1 MKKFLPSL
9 LLLFSGATVAQA
21 QVLPSFEIGLK
32 GALNYSKLK
41 EESFF
46 NSENKAG
53 YQAGLYS
60 RIGVLG
66 FHVQPE
72 IYITGKNTKFTTTEA
87 QEVTTG
93 ELKFTSIDIPVLLG
107 KRFGLGP
114 IGARIQTG
122 PVFSFITNDNGDNKI
137 KEALN
142 FSEYKKS
149 STAWAFGAGV
159 DISSLRV
166 DLRYE
171 LGLNDIAKGSSEAQ
185 KINMW
190 SIGLGYRL
198 FKI

>member
-1 MKKFLPSL
+1 MKKILPA
-9 LLLFSGATVAQA
+9 LLLFLGGSSMTQA

-41 EESFF
+41 NNTYFDSD
-46 NSENKAG
+46 SKAG

-72 IYITGKNTKFTTTEA
+72 IYITGKNVKINKDN
-87 QEVTTG
+87 VDD
-93 ELKFTSIDIPVLLG
+93 LKFTSVDIPVLLG

-122 PVFSFITNDNGDNKI
+122 PVFSFITNDNGDKLTN
-137 KEALN
+137 ALK

-149 STAWAFGAGV
+149 STSWAFGAGV
-159 DISSLRV
+159 DVSSLRV

-171 LGLNDIAKGSSEAQ
+171 LGLNDMTKGSSEAQ

>member
-41 EESFF
+41 EDNFF
-46 NSENKAG
+46 NSKNKAG

-72 IYITGKNTKFTTTEA
+72 LYITGKNIEINKDSKAEDI
-87 QEVTTG
+87 
-93 ELKFTSIDIPVLLG
+93 KFTSVDIPILLG

-122 PVFSFITNDNGDNKI
+122 PVFSFITNDDGDKI
-137 KEALN
+137 KKVLE
-142 FSEYKKS
+142 FSEYKKN
-149 STAWAFGAGV
+149 STSWAFGAGLDV
-159 DISSLRV
+159 SSLRV

-171 LGLNDIAKGSSEAQ
+171 LGLNNLAKGGEHTQ

>member
-1 MKKFLPSL
+1 MKKFLPAL
-9 LLLFSGATVAQA
+9 LLSFGTATIAQA

-32 GALNYSKLK
+32 GALNYTKLK
-41 EESFF
+41 GDSYLD
-46 NSENKAG
+46 SENKAG

-72 IYITGKNTKFTTTEA
+72 IYITGKNTKVNIGDA
-87 QEVTTG
+87 ASG
-93 ELKFTSIDIPVLLG
+93 NIKFTSVDIPVLLG

-122 PVFSFITNDNGDNKI
+122 PVFSFITSDKEDNSI
-137 KEALN
+137 KDALK

-149 STAWAFGAGV
+149 STAWAFGAGI
-159 DISSLRV
+159 DLSSLRV

-171 LGLNDIAKGSSEAQ
+171 LGLNDIAKGGEASQ

>member
-1 MKKFLPSL
+1 MMKKFLPAL
-9 LLLFSGATVAQA
+9 LLTFGTATITQA

-41 EESFF
+41 EQSFF
-46 NSENKAG
+46 NSDNKAG

-72 IYITGKNTKFTTTEA
+72 VYITGKNTKINIED
-87 QEVTTG
+87 VTSG
-93 ELKFTSIDIPVLLG
+93 DVKFTSVDIPVLLG

-122 PVFSFITNDNGDNKI
+122 PVFSFITNDSGDSKI
-137 KEALN
+137 KDALK

-149 STAWAFGAGV
+149 STAWAFGAGL
-159 DISSLRV
+159 DLSSLRV

-171 LGLNDIAKGSSEAQ
+171 LGLNNIAKGGENSQ
-185 KINMW
+185 KLNMW

>member
-1 MKKFLPSL
+1 MKKILPA
-9 LLLFSGATVAQA
+9 LLLFLGGATIAQA

-41 EESFF
+41 NDTYFDSD
-46 NSENKAG
+46 SKAG

-72 IYITGKNTKFTTTEA
+72 IYITGKNVKINKDN
-87 QEVTTG
+87 VDD
-93 ELKFTSIDIPVLLG
+93 LKFTSVDIPVLLG

-122 PVFSFITNDNGDNKI
+122 PVFSFITNDNGDSKI

-149 STAWAFGAGV
+149 STSWAFGAGV
-159 DISSLRV
+159 DVSSLRV

-171 LGLNDIAKGSSEAQ
+171 LGLNDMAKGSGEAQ

>member
-1 MKKFLPSL
+1 MMKKILPA
-9 LLLFSGATVAQA
+9 LLLFLGGATIAQA

-41 EESFF
+41 NDTYFDSD
-46 NSENKAG
+46 SKAG

-72 IYITGKNTKFTTTEA
+72 IYITGKNVKINKDN
-87 QEVTTG
+87 VDD
-93 ELKFTSIDIPVLLG
+93 LKFTSVDIPVLLG

-122 PVFSFITNDNGDNKI
+122 PVFSFITNDNGDSKI

-149 STAWAFGAGV
+149 STSWAFGAGV
-159 DISSLRV
+159 DVSSLRV

-171 LGLNDIAKGSSEAQ
+171 LGLNDMAKGSGEAQ

>member
-1 MKKFLPSL
+1 MMKKILPA
-9 LLLFSGATVAQA
+9 LLLFLSGASIAQA

-41 EESFF
+41 NDTYFDSD
-46 NSENKAG
+46 SKAG

-72 IYITGKNTKFTTTEA
+72 IYITGKNVKINKDN
-87 QEVTTG
+87 VDD
-93 ELKFTSIDIPVLLG
+93 LKFTSVDIPVLLG

-122 PVFSFITNDNGDNKI
+122 PVFSFITNDNGDKLTN
-137 KEALN
+137 ALK

-149 STAWAFGAGV
+149 STSWAFGAGV

-171 LGLNDIAKGSSEAQ
+171 LGLNDMAKGSNEAQ

>member
-1 MKKFLPSL
+1 MKKFFPSL
-9 LLLFSGATVAQA
+9 LLLFCGASVAQA
-21 QVLPSFEIGLK
+21 QVLPGFELGLK

-41 EESFF
+41 EEKFF

-72 IYITGKNTKFTTTEA
+72 IYITGKNTKINVDEA
-87 QEVTTG
+87 ASG
-93 ELKFTSIDIPVLLG
+93 DLKFTSIDIPVLLG

-114 IGARIQTG
+114 LGARIQTG
-122 PVFSFITNDNGDNKI
+122 PVFSFVMSDEYDNSLKN
-137 KEALN
+137 ALK
-142 FSEYKKS
+142 FSEYKKN
-149 STAWAFGAGV
+149 STAWAFGAGL

-171 LGLNDIAKGSSEAQ
+171 LGLNDIAKGNGEAQ

-198 FKI
+198 FKF

>member
-1 MKKFLPSL
+1 MMKKILPA
-9 LLLFSGATVAQA
+9 LLLFLGGATIAQA

-41 EESFF
+41 NDTYFDSD
-46 NSENKAG
+46 SKAG

-72 IYITGKNTKFTTTEA
+72 IYITGKNVKINKDN
-87 QEVTTG
+87 VDD
-93 ELKFTSIDIPVLLG
+93 LKFTSVDIPVLLG

-122 PVFSFITNDNGDNKI
+122 PVFSFITNDNGDKLTN
-137 KEALN
+137 ALK

-149 STAWAFGAGV
+149 STSWAFGAGL

-171 LGLNDIAKGSSEAQ
+171 LGLNDMAKGSSEAQ

>member
-1 MKKFLPSL
+1 MKKFLPAL
-9 LLLFSGATVAQA
+9 LLLFGGTTIAHA

-41 EESFF
+41 EDNFF
-46 NSENKAG
+46 NSKNKAG

-72 IYITGKNTKFTTTEA
+72 LYITGKNIEINKDTKAEDI
-87 QEVTTG
+87 
-93 ELKFTSIDIPVLLG
+93 KFTSVDIPVLLG

-114 IGARIQTG
+114 VGARIQTG
-122 PVFSFITNDNGDNKI
+122 PVFSFVTSDNGDKL
-137 KEALN
+137 KSVLE
-142 FSEYKKS
+142 FSEYKKN
-149 STAWAFGAGV
+149 STSWAFGAGV

-171 LGLNDIAKGSSEAQ
+171 LGLNNIAKESDHSQ

>member
-1 MKKFLPSL
+1 MKKILPA
-9 LLLFSGATVAQA
+9 LLLFLSGASIAQA

-32 GALNYSKLK
+32 GALNYSQLK
-41 EESFF
+41 NKTFF
-46 NSENKAG
+46 DSDSKAG

-72 IYITGKNTKFTTTEA
+72 IYITGKNVKINKDN
-87 QEVTTG
+87 VDD
-93 ELKFTSIDIPVLLG
+93 LKFTSVDIPVLLG

-122 PVFSFITNDNGDNKI
+122 PVFSFITNDNGDKLTN
-137 KEALN
+137 ALK

-149 STAWAFGAGV
+149 STSWAFGAGV
-159 DISSLRV
+159 DVSSLRV

-171 LGLNDIAKGSSEAQ
+171 LGLNDMAKGSSEAQ

>member
-1 MKKFLPSL
+1 MKKILPTL
-9 LLLFSGATVAQA
+9 LLVLGAGSIAQA

-41 EESFF
+41 EDKFF
-46 NSENKAG
+46 NSDNKAG
-53 YQAGLYS
+53 YQAGIYS

-72 IYITGKNTKFTTTEA
+72 VYITGKNAK
-87 QEVTTG
+87 VTLEDATSG
-93 ELKFTSIDIPVLLG
+93 DIKFTSVDIPVLLG

-122 PVFSFITNDNGDNKI
+122 PVFSFITSDKEDSNI
-137 KEALN
+137 KDALN

-149 STAWAFGAGV
+149 STAWAFGAGL
-159 DISSLRV
+159 DLASLRV

-171 LGLNDIAKGSSEAQ
+171 LGLNNIAKGGESSQ

>member
-1 MKKFLPSL
+1 MMKKILPA
-9 LLLFSGATVAQA
+9 LLLFLGGATIAQA

-41 EESFF
+41 NDTYFDSD
-46 NSENKAG
+46 SKAG

-60 RIGVLG
+60 RIGILG

-72 IYITGKNTKFTTTEA
+72 IYITGKNVKINKDN
-87 QEVTTG
+87 VDD
-93 ELKFTSIDIPVLLG
+93 LKFTSVDIPVLLG

-122 PVFSFITNDNGDNKI
+122 PVFSFITNDNGDKLTN
-137 KEALN
+137 ALK

-149 STAWAFGAGV
+149 STSWAFGAGV
-159 DISSLRV
+159 DVSSLRV

-171 LGLNDIAKGSSEAQ
+171 LGLNDMAKGSSEAQ

>member
-1 MKKFLPSL
+1 MKKILPA
-9 LLLFSGATVAQA
+9 LLLFLGGATIAQA

-41 EESFF
+41 NDTYFDSD
-46 NSENKAG
+46 SKAG

-60 RIGVLG
+60 RIGILG

-72 IYITGKNTKFTTTEA
+72 IYITGKNVKINKDN
-87 QEVTTG
+87 VDD
-93 ELKFTSIDIPVLLG
+93 LKFTSVDIPVLLG

-122 PVFSFITNDNGDNKI
+122 PVFSFITNDNGDKLTN
-137 KEALN
+137 ALK

-149 STAWAFGAGV
+149 STSWAFGAGV
-159 DISSLRV
+159 DVSSLRV

-171 LGLNDIAKGSSEAQ
+171 LGLNDMAKGSSEAQ

>member
-1 MKKFLPSL
+1 M
-9 LLLFSGATVAQA
+9 TQA

-41 EESFF
+41 NNTYFDSD
-46 NSENKAG
+46 SKAG

-72 IYITGKNTKFTTTEA
+72 IYITGKNVKINKDN
-87 QEVTTG
+87 VDD
-93 ELKFTSIDIPVLLG
+93 LKFTSVDIPVLLG

-122 PVFSFITNDNGDNKI
+122 PVFSFITNDNGDKLTN
-137 KEALN
+137 ALK

-149 STAWAFGAGV
+149 STSWAFGAGV
-159 DISSLRV
+159 DVSSLRV

-171 LGLNDIAKGSSEAQ
+171 LGLNDMAKGSSEAQ

>member
-1 MKKFLPSL
+1 MKKILPA
-9 LLLFSGATVAQA
+9 LLLFLSGASIAQA

-41 EESFF
+41 NDTYFDSD
-46 NSENKAG
+46 SKAG

-72 IYITGKNTKFTTTEA
+72 IYITGKNVKINKDN
-87 QEVTTG
+87 VDD
-93 ELKFTSIDIPVLLG
+93 LKFTSVDIPVLLG

-122 PVFSFITNDNGDNKI
+122 PVFSFITNDNGDKLTN
-137 KEALN
+137 ALK

-149 STAWAFGAGV
+149 STSWAFGAGV

-171 LGLNDIAKGSSEAQ
+171 LGLNDMAKGSNEAQ